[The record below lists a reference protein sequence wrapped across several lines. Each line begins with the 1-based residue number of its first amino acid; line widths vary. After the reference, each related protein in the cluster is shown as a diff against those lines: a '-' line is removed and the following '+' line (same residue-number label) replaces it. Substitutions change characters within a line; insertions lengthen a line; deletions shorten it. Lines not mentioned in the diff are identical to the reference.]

1 MHAMYVHTLGHILL
15 DDVNCE
21 FVIHCRASLRLEDSY
36 LHVPGHTPSHTPSS
50 KVFRQRPD
58 DPSVLP
64 SLRRHQWGHL
74 LALGNLTLKAE
85 KTLSTNTQS
94 GPVDTQRPEDTPQ
107 GETLPSSLRESVR
120 EEVTM
125 LWWKEVLGV
134 LVGGHPLSVVGEGSN
149 LMLEWSTPTE
159 VALLETLQHLRQ
171 SYHLFGGSERAGGIG
186 SSVGQSSTLQSAQEV
201 NMNGSTVAEMKEA
214 AVESAAD
221 TKTEE
226 SGSLVGR
233 LLDSLTKLSLSF
245 HFTDANAFIYGLT
258 PGTIQLVCMYT
269 NLETLSC

>member
-1 MHAMYVHTLGHILL
+1 MHIRSHTYIRSHSFY
-15 DDVNCE
+15 DVNCG

-74 LALGNLTLKAE
+74 FALGNLTLKAE

-94 GPVDTQRPEDTPQ
+94 GPVGTQRPEDTPQ
-107 GETLPSSLRESVR
+107 GETLPSSLRESER
-120 EEVTM
+120 GEVTM

-171 SYHLFGGSERAGGIG
+171 SYHLFGGSERAGGTG
-186 SSVGQSSTLQSAQEV
+186 SSVGQSRVVSTLQSAQKV

-233 LLDSLTKLSLSF
+233 LLDSFTKLSLSF

-258 PGTIQLVCMYT
+258 PGNTTCVYVYQP
-269 NLETLSC
+269 